1 MERSV
6 IWKIGLILLVTALF
20 AFGLIPTKDNPEP
33 IRRGLDL
40 KGGTYLVMKINFGD
54 ATRLEVDQSME
65 TLKAQAVTNKL
76 PVPAVKRT
84 SDVTFV
90 ATLPSGVPSADYE
103 RIAHDFLGNFDV
115 ARNDDGSLR
124 FTMKAA
130 SVAQLK
136 RDTITQAV
144 ETIDNRVNAL
154 GVTEP
159 IIAPQG
165 DDRIVIQLPGVDDPA
180 RVKDIIK
187 TTAQLQFRMVEGA
200 SGPDEKS
207 ALATVPA
214 NLKDQV
220 DILPGTRED
229 ALGRASGVEF
239 YPVNKT
245 V

>member
-54 ATRLEVDQSME
+54 ATRIEVDQSME
-65 TLKAQAVTNKL
+65 TLKAQAATNKV
-76 PVPAVKRT
+76 PVPTVKRT

-90 ATLPSGVPSADYE
+90 ATLPPGVPSADYE
-103 RIAHDFLGNFDV
+103 RIAHDYLGNFDV

-124 FTMKAA
+124 FTMKSA

-187 TTAQLQFRMVEGA
+187 TTAQLQFRMVEGNSA
-200 SGPDEKS
+200 STPEA
-207 ALATVPA
+207 ALAGVPQA
-214 NLKDQV
+214 TQSEV
-220 DILPGTRED
+220 DVLPGNKED
-229 ALGRASGVEF
+229 EL
-239 YPVNKT
+239 
-245 V
+245 